1 MTDLYAVIGN
11 PIAHSKSPFIHSQFA
26 RQTNQSLHY
35 STILAPLDGF
45 VDAVNHFKSGGGKG
59 LNVTVPF
66 KLEAYQLASQLSQ
79 RAQSAQAVNLLKFEN
94 NTIFGDNTDGVGL
107 VRDISINLGF
117 PIKGKRILLMGAGG
131 AARGVILPLLNEK
144 PLSLTIVNR
153 TLEKAI
159 ALEQTFSSHGELT
172 AITYKELTGRQ
183 FDIVIN
189 ATSSS
194 LQDALPPLPAGLFAT
209 DALAYD
215 MVYGKKTPFLN
226 FAEQEGAQYL
236 ADGIGMLVE
245 QAAESFFIWRNIRPQ
260 TSVIID
266 QLKKS

>member
-11 PIAHSKSPFIHSQFA
+11 PVAHSKSPFIHSQFA

-35 STILAPLDGF
+35 GTILAPIDGF
-45 VDAVNHFKSGGGKG
+45 IEAVDHFKSEGGNG

-79 RAQSAQAVNLLKFEN
+79 RAQRAQAVNLLKFKN

-117 PIKGKRILLMGAGG
+117 TIKGKRILLMGAGG

-144 PLSLTIVNR
+144 PLSLTIANR

-159 ALEQTFSSHGELT
+159 ALEQIFSSDGKLKGVTYAEL
-172 AITYKELTGRQ
+172 AGHQ
-183 FDIVIN
+183 FDLVIN

-194 LQDALPPLPAGLFAT
+194 LQDALPPLPARLFAT
-209 DALAYD
+209 GALAYD

-226 FAEQEGAQYL
+226 FAEQEGAQHL

-260 TSVIID
+260 TSEIID